1 MIPWPFDV
9 TYTWSPTKPLVLVF
23 NNEKLNVF
31 KTNGGKIQ
39 RKEYIRAQD
48 IRNCDIIIY
57 HIYGIWYH
65 RISYDIIHDP
75 AGHWFHATS
84 HYCDVIISKFLLI
97 TWHQLWYTLIS
108 PKISHYSDIICDFIA
123 KITWLISQEGVKTS
137 IYTDITYD
145 IMCSGKLFLWCHLI
159 S

>member
-1 MIPWPFDV
+1 MW
-9 TYTWSPTKPLVLVF
+9 YHTWHH
-23 NNEKLNVF
+23 
-31 KTNGGKIQ
+31 KIL
-39 RKEYIRAQD
+39 YD
-48 IRNCDIIIY
+48 ITFCN
-57 HIYGIWYH
+57 IWYQNVISYDIMDEITH
-65 RISYDIIHDP
+65 DNITWYHNMWYHVMLSQIFFRLSYDIIHDP

-84 HYCDVIISKFLLI
+84 HYCDIIVSEFLLI

-123 KITWLISQEGVKTS
+123 KITWIISQEGVRTS

-145 IMCSGKLFLWCHLI
+145 IMCAGKLFLWCHLI